1 MAEEDPENG
10 LKADLLEA
18 CRKLVIE
25 EGYRNCSLRKVAAE
39 AGVTATSIYLHFESK
54 DDLIHSLMERSIEE
68 LNDRLEEVA
77 GMPGDALGKLETLA
91 REYVRFALANPR
103 QYKVIYRVSSDE
115 MTRYPKEKFRKA
127 RRGYQIVAG
136 VIEEGVA
143 DGVLEEPRPMLAA
156 YILWAQLHGV
166 LSVLFS
172 RRLDSRI
179 DRQLFVDQS
188 IDHILQAY
196 RVRTAMEFD

>member
-1 MAEEDPENG
+1 M
-10 LKADLLEA
+10 KANLLEA
-18 CRKLVIE
+18 CRELLIE
-25 EGYRNCSLRKVAAE
+25 EGYRNCSLRKIAAE
-39 AGVTATSIYLHFESK
+39 AGVTATSIYLHFDNK

-68 LNDRLEEVA
+68 LNDRLAEVA
-77 GMPGDALGKLETLA
+77 GRPGDALGKLETLA
-91 REYVRFALANPR
+91 REYVRFALENPR
-103 QYKVIYRVSSDE
+103 QYQVIYRVSSDE
-115 MTRYPKEKFRKA
+115 MARYPKEKFRKA

-136 VIEEGVA
+136 VIKEGVSA
-143 DGVLEEPRPMLAA
+143 GVLQEPRPMLAA

-166 LSVLFS
+166 LTVLFS

-196 RVRTAMEFD
+196 RVRTAMETE